1 MNEQISVNYL
11 TDIKDFLVVVVPI
24 IVAYISY
31 RSNKK
36 SREDIKIEVEKFTR
50 EKEVE
55 TKQILDKIK
64 AELESQ
70 KQLAIWQ
77 NSMPQTNEYLNLLDK
92 KRSGH
97 ISAMPKLCQDIDVVL
112 QSCPS
117 AETLIEM
124 NKMLDRIDL
133 PKDDEELFPHEVVI
147 ILNYRILRKNINA
160 RLHQLTLMNNQKEN
174 I

>member
-1 MNEQISVNYL
+1 MNEQLSVNYL

-92 KRSGH
+92 
-97 ISAMPKLCQDIDVVL
+97 
-112 QSCPS
+112 
-117 AETLIEM
+117 
-124 NKMLDRIDL
+124 
-133 PKDDEELFPHEVVI
+133 
-147 ILNYRILRKNINA
+147 
-160 RLHQLTLMNNQKEN
+160 
-174 I
+174 